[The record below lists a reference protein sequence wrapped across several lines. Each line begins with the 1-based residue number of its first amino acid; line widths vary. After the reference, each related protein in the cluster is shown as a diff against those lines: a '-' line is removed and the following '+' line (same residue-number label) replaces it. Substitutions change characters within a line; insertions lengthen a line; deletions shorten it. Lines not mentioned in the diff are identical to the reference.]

1 MTTFRC
7 AAMAAV
13 LGVAAPVTFA
23 EPALGQEPRASSA
36 GAGAAPTVKTVPGPQ
51 YDAGWLHRFFFGTR
65 YRDLW
70 TRPIT
75 APVLD
80 LDRFAGGLTPTETG
94 GRRQTLS
101 LKLKGAD
108 GREYAFRSVD
118 KDPSRV
124 LDTTLR
130 KSVAAEIVRDQT
142 SALHPMA
149 GLIAGP
155 ILTAAGIRHANA
167 RLFVMPDSPRLG
179 EFRAEFAGML
189 GLLEERPEE
198 DAGFARDAIEVADTE
213 ELLEEIGKHPEA
225 PVDARAFLTAR
236 ILDFY
241 LGDWDRHA
249 DQWRWA
255 LVEDK
260 LGRRWIPIPRDR
272 DHAFSKY
279 DGAVLSLYR
288 RQSRA
293 ELLKFSGDYA
303 SPKATTWVGRQ
314 LDRRFLTGLE
324 RPIWDSLARGLQE
337 SITDSVLREAVG
349 RQPPEYARESAR
361 LLHELTDRRDKL
373 HEFVM
378 SVYDMMAGEVDI
390 YGSDRR
396 DIATVDRR
404 EDETTVMVETEG
416 ITTPIFR
423 RRFLHDETREIR
435 LYLGKGGDSAIVRG
449 KGGPTVRIVGE
460 DGKDRLVAADG
471 VGGVRMYDTGN
482 ESRAYGGTLITR
494 PESDTIAARDWGSS
508 WAFDPII
515 TGSSDL
521 GLVVSALVQRKQYG
535 FRQHP
540 FAWQMR
546 AGASYATGHSAFA
559 GHIEIF
565 NPLESSS
572 TWLTFS
578 ALASGL
584 EAIRFYG
591 IGNGTTDDQ
600 PKDFYRV
607 YQTAYEIRPGIRFG
621 GLGIW
626 RFDVG
631 AALRYVETDP
641 TDEDNVGKIVA
652 VEEPFGTGDV
662 GRIGLVASAVHDHR
676 DKPMMARHGH
686 HLRVSI
692 EAWPQ
697 VWGDLEQ
704 AFGAGELALSQYWT
718 PWKEERLTLVG
729 RVGGRAVWGEPPF
742 YELAFLGGSSSL
754 RGYRRNRFAG
764 DQSAYG
770 SGEVRMRVARFS
782 EFLPGEM
789 GVFALGEL
797 GRVFSGGDNT
807 KTWHRSL
814 GGGVYIGLVDR
825 AFVFLGGAA
834 HSSEGTLGY
843 FGIGFPD

>member
-7 AAMAAV
+7 AALAV
-13 LGVAAPVTFA
+13 LLGVAAPVTFA
-23 EPALGQEPRASSA
+23 EGQEPRAPST
-36 GAGAAPTVKTVPGPQ
+36 GAGAAATVKTVPGPQ

-80 LDRFAGGLTPTETG
+80 LERFAGGLTPTETG
-94 GRRQTLS
+94 GRRQTMTLR
-101 LKLKGAD
+101 LKGAD
-108 GREYAFRSVD
+108 RREDVFRSVD

-130 KSVAAEIVRDQT
+130 KSVAADIVRDQT

-155 ILTAAGIRHANA
+155 ILTAAGIRHANP

-179 EFRAEFAGML
+179 EFREEFAGML
-189 GLLEERPEE
+189 GTLEERPDE
-198 DAGFARDAIEVADTE
+198 DVGFTADAIEVADTE
-213 ELLEEIGKHPEA
+213 ELIEEVGKHPEA

-236 ILDFY
+236 MLDFY

-255 LVEDK
+255 LVDDR

-272 DHAFSKY
+272 DHAFSRY
-279 DGAVLSLYR
+279 DGLVLSLYR
-288 RQSRA
+288 RQSRP
-293 ELLKFSGDYA
+293 ELLEFSGDCG
-303 SPKATTWVGRQ
+303 SVKATSWVGRQ
-314 LDRRFLTGLE
+314 LDRRFLTVLE
-324 RPIWDSLARGLQE
+324 RPVWDSLARGLQARL
-337 SITDSVLREAVG
+337 TDSVLQAAVAT
-349 RQPPEYARESAR
+349 QPPEYARESAE
-361 LLHELTDRRDKL
+361 LLEELKRRRDGL
-373 HEFVM
+373 HHFAM
-378 SVYDMMAGEVDI
+378 RVYELMAGEVDV
-390 YGSDRR
+390 YGSDHA
-396 DIATVDRR
+396 DLATVERKK
-404 EDETTVMVETEG
+404 EETTVTVTAEG
-416 ITTPIFR
+416 IERPIFR
-423 RRFLHDETREIR
+423 RRFSPKETNEIR

-449 KGGPTVRIVGE
+449 KGRPKVRIVGE

-471 VGGVRMYDTGN
+471 ASGVRMYDTGD
-482 ESRAYGGTLITR
+482 ESKAYGGNLITR
-494 PESDTIAARDWGSS
+494 PEGDTLASRDWGAG
-508 WAFDPII
+508 WKADPGIS
-515 TGSSDL
+515 GSSDL
-521 GLVVSALVQRKQYG
+521 GLVLSGVVQFKQYG

-540 FAWQMR
+540 YAWR
-546 AGASYATGHSAFA
+546 GRLGVSYATGHSAFA
-559 GHIEIF
+559 GHLELE

-572 TWLTFS
+572 TWLTFT

-591 IGNGTTDDQ
+591 IGNGTTDEL

-641 TDEDNVGKIVA
+641 TDEDNIGKIVEA
-652 VEEPFGTGDV
+652 EEPFGTGDV
-662 GRIGLVASAVHDHR
+662 GRIGLVASAGHDDR

-686 HLRVSI
+686 LWRASV
-692 EAWPQ
+692 EAYPQ
-697 VWGDLEQ
+697 VWGDLEEQ
-704 AFGAGELALSQYWT
+704 FGAGELLLSQYWT
-718 PWKEERLTLVG
+718 PSESGRFTLVG
-729 RVGGRAVWGEPPF
+729 RLGGRAVWGDAPF
-742 YELAFLGGSSSL
+742 YELAFLGGSPNL

-770 SGEVRMRVARFS
+770 IGEVRARFTRFS
-782 EFLPGEM
+782 GFLPGEA
-789 GVFALGEL
+789 GVFALGEI
-797 GRVFSGGDNT
+797 GRVFSGNDQS
-807 KTWHRSL
+807 KAWHQSIGAGLYLALVERSL
-814 GGGVYIGLVDR
+814 VLV
-825 AFVFLGGAA
+825 GGAA
-834 HSSEGTLGY
+834 HSREGTLGY